1 MACCSSLFSVAGIE
15 FHNQN
20 QLEGKKETLSHPTT
34 PRSHNLSLRE
44 VRSGN
49 KQVPEAGTMEEAAP
63 SVVSRVTSSCF
74 SYTTQDCLPR
84 GCAPTAS

>member
-1 MACCSSLFSVAGIE
+1 MDKDRTVLCFPMVFSD
-15 FHNQN
+15 QN
-20 QLEGKKETLSHPTT
+20 NYVCGRARESP
-34 PRSHNLSLRE
+34 SDMNNLSLRE

-49 KQVPEAGTMEEAAP
+49 KQVPEARTMEEAAP